1 MEVAELGAIGPLLQ
15 LRPVAGLQKVAGF
28 LEKGHAKAN
37 GYYERPASPRSDL
50 ELAMALKR
58 PTGDALAEA
67 LRERIGYTF
76 RDQHLLQTA
85 LTHSSAVKATTNNE
99 RLEFL
104 GDRVL
109 GLVVAELLFRLFPDA
124 REG

>member
-1 MEVAELGAIGPLLQ
+1 
-15 LRPVAGLQKVAGF
+15 
-28 LEKGHAKAN
+28 
-37 GYYERPASPRSDL
+37 
-50 ELAMALKR
+50 MALKR

-67 LRERIGYTF
+67 LRERIGYDF
-76 RDQHLLQTA
+76 RDHQLLQTA

-109 GLVVAELLFRLFPDA
+109 GLVVAEMLFRLFPDCA
-124 REG
+124 RRRPCAALQCPGRRANAAGRSGWNSVSTC